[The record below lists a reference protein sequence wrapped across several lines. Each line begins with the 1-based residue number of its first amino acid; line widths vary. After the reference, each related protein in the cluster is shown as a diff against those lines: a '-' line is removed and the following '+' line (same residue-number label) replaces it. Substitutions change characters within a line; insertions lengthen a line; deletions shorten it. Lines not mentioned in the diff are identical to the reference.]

1 MRAEVHVITECR
13 CLFEENPAAAANRER
28 SLPIFQ
34 SASYIK
40 PVRIQYCGKPT
51 AAAVLDTSYL
61 VVHATRRCDACATLE
76 GGDGACQ
83 LVTSCYTGNI
93 LSYEDQNGRYTSLI
107 IS

>member
-76 GGDGACQ
+76 GVMGPANLLP
-83 LVTSCYTGNI
+83 LVTQETF
-93 LSYEDQNGRYTSLI
+93 
-107 IS
+107 